1 MAIDYN
7 SGISSLDA
15 GASDIKYTG
24 DQGPKSPQDEQIRMA
39 GMMNEIADAFE
50 RENGYDMSL
59 ANPDV
64 VREFIK
70 KWKEENW
77 YGARVGEGRGDMR
90 MASADP
96 VLQDEYDKY
105 VFDLQE
111 NNPGATPMTI
121 EEFRQQAISG
131 MAEGGIARL

>member
-7 SGISSLDA
+7 SGISSLDT
-15 GASDIKYTG
+15 GASDITYSG

-39 GMMNEIADAFE
+39 GMMNQIADDFE
-50 RENGYDMSL
+50 REFGYDMSL

-64 VREFIK
+64 IREFIK

-77 YGARVGEGRGDMR
+77 YGSRADQEPQR

-96 VLQDEYDKY
+96 ILQDEYDKY

-111 NNPGATPMTI
+111 HHWTREHRTLPIQVMKVLDLQNNN
-121 EEFRQQAISG
+121 
-131 MAEGGIARL
+131 